1 MQYRHF
7 GSSDVE
13 LSEITFGA
21 MRFVPGLHQ
30 KNDLEAGKAALEAAL
45 ANGVTTIHSSYEY
58 GTRYAL
64 GEVLAGYGG
73 RARLKHI
80 IKVTVPDYDDDR
92 FIPEKFRE
100 MVETAL
106 RELHAERID
115 IVQHLQRGV
124 DKAIIYDERGDPA
137 RIAAMPAVN
146 AALRQTFAKLQE
158 EGKVGQLCTF
168 PHTPGFAGAAIE
180 SGSFDGMVAF
190 FNLAETEMVPFFDA
204 MRERGMGY
212 VTMRPYCQGLLT
224 DKWKEPSKL
233 PADDPRRGP
242 DLAHIR
248 DRFQRLQ
255 AALGGEVESWT
266 SLAVKF
272 ALADPLFASVILGMN
287 TVDQVESAI
296 AAADGDYPDPSFIQ
310 RVHELNS
317 RG

>member
-1 MQYRHF
+1 MRHRRF
-7 GSSDVE
+7 GKTDLE
-13 LSEITFGA
+13 LSEITVGA

-30 KNDLEAGKAALEAAL
+30 KNDLEEGKAALQAAL

-64 GEVLAGYGG
+64 GEVLSRHKGSG
-73 RARLKHI
+73 RLQHI
-80 IKVTVPDYDDDR
+80 IKATVPDYDDGR
-92 FIPEKFRE
+92 FIPEKFRD

-124 DKAIIYDERGDPA
+124 DKGIIYDERGDPA
-137 RIAAMPAVN
+137 RIAAMPTVN
-146 AALRQTFAKLQE
+146 AALRETFDKLKD
-158 EGKVGQLCTF
+158 EGKVGYLCTF
-168 PHTPGFAGAAIE
+168 PHTPGFAEAAIK
-180 SGSFDGMVAF
+180 SGTFDAMVAF

-224 DKWKEPSKL
+224 DKWQDPSKL
-233 PADDPRRGP
+233 PAGDPRLGP

-248 DRFQRLQ
+248 ERFQRLQ
-255 AALGGEVESWT
+255 AEFGSEVESWT

-272 ALADPLFASVILGMN
+272 ALADPLFPSVILGMT
-287 TVDQVESAI
+287 TVAQVETAI
-296 AAADGDYPDPSFIQ
+296 AAADGDYPDPAFIQ
-310 RVHELNS
+310 RVHGINS
-317 RG
+317 KS